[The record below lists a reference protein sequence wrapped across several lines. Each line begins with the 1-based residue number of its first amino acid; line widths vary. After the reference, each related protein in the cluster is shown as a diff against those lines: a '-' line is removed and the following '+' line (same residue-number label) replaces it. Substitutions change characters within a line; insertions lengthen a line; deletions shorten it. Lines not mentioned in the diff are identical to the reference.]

1 MATIDDILSA
11 IDSGQKAA
19 LDRLFAFL
27 SIPSISA
34 VPAHFPDCE
43 RAADWLV
50 TELGD
55 LGFEAAKRPTAG
67 RPMVVGHIKAARR
80 EAPHVLF
87 YGHYDVQPVDPL
99 ALWRNPP
106 FEPKLETGPNGEEIV
121 ARGACDDK
129 GQLMTFLEAC
139 RAFRQFGGPPCH
151 MTVLF
156 EGEEETGSPSLAAFL
171 AENAKE
177 LKADVALVCDTGMWD
192 RSTPAITIAL
202 RGIAAEEVILTGANR
217 DLHSGLYG
225 GLAVNPIHVLSRILS
240 ELHDDAGAVAIP
252 GFYDGVEELPQEL
265 ADQWR
270 ELDFDGGAFLREV
283 GLTTPAGERDRS
295 PLEVL
300 WSRPTCEVNGIIGG
314 YTGEGTKTVLPARAS
329 AKITFRLVGKQ
340 NPERIL
346 EAFRAFVTSRL
357 PPDVKAEFLGHR
369 RQSRHLAADQEP
381 GVAHRAPGA
390 WKPNGKSRRRWSA
403 AAGRS
408 RSSVRSS
415 ANSAWTACWSA
426 SRSTTTASTRRTRNT
441 TGRRFIRGRAP
452 GRASWRHWRR
462 DDRGQETRSTGLCVN
477 GGGNRGGGW
486 PSRHF
491 TGTPLMFS
499 VA

>member
-99 ALWRNPP
+99 DLWRNPP
-106 FEPKLETGPNGEEIV
+106 FEPKLEAGPHGEEIV

-139 RAFRQFGGPPCH
+139 RAFKQFGGPPCH
-151 MTVLF
+151 ITVLF
-156 EGEEETGSPSLAAFL
+156 EGEEETGSPSLPAFL

-202 RGIAAEEVILTGANR
+202 RGIAAEEVILPA
-217 DLHSGLYG
+217 
-225 GLAVNPIHVLSRILS
+225 PIGICIRASTAAWPSTRSMCCRRSSASCTTIPAPSPSPASMTASKRFRRKSRTNGTSSIS
-240 ELHDDAGAVAIP
+240 TA
-252 GFYDGVEELPQEL
+252 
-265 ADQWR
+265 R
-270 ELDFDGGAFLREV
+270 AFLREV

-295 PLEVL
+295 PLEIL
-300 WSRPTCEVNGIIGG
+300 WSRPTCEVNGIVGG
-314 YTGEGTKTVLPARAS
+314 YTGEGTKTVLPAKAS

-357 PPDVKAEFLGHR
+357 PPDVKAEFLGHGGSPAISLPIKNQALRIAR
-369 RQSRHLAADQEP
+369 RALETEWEKPAALVGSGGSIPIVGSFKRELNLDSLLVGFALDDDRIHSPNEKYDRTSFHKGARSWARILAAI
-381 GVAHRAPGA
+381 GA
-390 WKPNGKSRRRWSA
+390 
-403 AAGRS
+403 
-408 RSSVRSS
+408 
-415 ANSAWTACWSA
+415 
-426 SRSTTTASTRRTRNT
+426 
-441 TGRRFIRGRAP
+441 
-452 GRASWRHWRR
+452 
-462 DDRGQETRSTGLCVN
+462 
-477 GGGNRGGGW
+477 
-486 PSRHF
+486 
-491 TGTPLMFS
+491 
-499 VA
+499 